1 MRLGLHLLWGALT
14 IACTYRFLND
24 TCRLWLK
31 QRWSR
36 QLLEILAIRLD
47 AGLGAAAHGSLIV
60 ANHISWLDIFV
71 LNAARPMAF
80 VSKSEIRH
88 WPLAGWLAANTD
100 TLFLQRDRRSH
111 TLEINKQIASML
123 SSGKDVAVFPEGTTS
138 DGMHVLP
145 FHGALLQPA
154 IDSRRPVQPVALA
167 YFDRYGRH
175 TSIPA
180 YAGETSMSE
189 CMAAIIASRSLTV
202 RLRQTP
208 AITPGEPH
216 SESSRRQIAAMAR
229 GAIAYSLGLSPDN
242 SAETIRKTELP
253 GFADT
258 EPLPRS
264 CQRTAS
270 QS

>member
-1 MRLGLHLLWGALT
+1 MRYARLGLHLLWGTLT

-24 TCRLWLK
+24 AGRLWLK

-47 AGLGAAAHGSLIV
+47 AGFGSAARGSLVV

-100 TLFLQRDRRSH
+100 TLFLQRGRRSH
-111 TLEINKQIASML
+111 ALEINKQIASML

-138 DGMHVLP
+138 DGTRIRP

-154 IDSRRPVQPVALA
+154 IDSERPVQPVALA
-167 YFDRYGRH
+167 YFDAHGRR
-175 TSIPA
+175 TSVPA
-180 YAGETSMSE
+180 YAGETSMGE
-189 CMAAIIASRSLTV
+189 CLAAIIASRSLTV

-208 AITPGEPH
+208 AITPAET
-216 SESSRRQIAAMAR
+216 SCRRKIAAMAR
-229 GAIAYSLGLSPDN
+229 GAIAYGLGLSPDD
-242 SAETIRKTELP
+242 SGEAARETELP
-253 GFADT
+253 GFADA
-258 EPLPRS
+258 EALPMS
-264 CQRTAS
+264 CQGTAS
-270 QS
+270 RS

>member
-1 MRLGLHLLWGALT
+1 MRYARLGLHLLWGALT

-24 TCRLWLK
+24 ACRLWLK

-47 AGLGAAAHGSLIV
+47 TGFSGASRGSLIV

-80 VSKSEIRH
+80 VSKAEVRH

-100 TLFLQRDRRSH
+100 TLFLRRGRGSH
-111 TLEINKQIASML
+111 ALEINRKIAAML

-138 DGMHVLP
+138 DGTRVLP

-154 IDSRRPVQPVALA
+154 IDCGRPVQPVALA
-167 YFDRYGRH
+167 YFDARGQR
-175 TSIPA
+175 TSVPA
-180 YAGETSMSE
+180 YAGETSMAE

-208 AITPGEPH
+208 AITPDQ
-216 SESSRRQIAAMAR
+216 SSRRQIAAMAR
-229 GAIAYSLGLSPDN
+229 GAIAFGLGLPTDDSL
-242 SAETIRKTELP
+242 ETTETKERP

-258 EPLPRS
+258 EALPPS
-264 CQRTAS
+264 CQGAAS
-270 QS
+270 HS

>member
-1 MRLGLHLLWGALT
+1 VRCARLGLHLLWGALT

-24 TCRLWLK
+24 AGRLWLK

-47 AGLGAAAHGSLIV
+47 AGFSGAANGSLIV

-80 VSKSEIRH
+80 VSKSEVRR

-100 TLFLQRDRRSH
+100 TLFLQRGRPSH
-111 TLEINKQIASML
+111 TVEINRQIAAML

-138 DGMHVLP
+138 DGTRVLP

-154 IDSRRPVQPVALA
+154 IDSGRPVQPVALA
-167 YFDRYGRH
+167 YFDARGRR
-175 TSIPA
+175 TSAPA
-180 YAGETSMSE
+180 YAGETSMAE

-208 AITPGEPH
+208 AITSG
-216 SESSRRQIAAMAR
+216 ESSRRQIAAMAR
-229 GAIAYSLGLSPDN
+229 GAIAYGLGMTTDN
-242 SAETIRKTELP
+242 SAEEARAVEVP
-253 GFADT
+253 EFANSGGIPT
-258 EPLPRS
+258 S
-264 CQRTAS
+264 GHSTVN